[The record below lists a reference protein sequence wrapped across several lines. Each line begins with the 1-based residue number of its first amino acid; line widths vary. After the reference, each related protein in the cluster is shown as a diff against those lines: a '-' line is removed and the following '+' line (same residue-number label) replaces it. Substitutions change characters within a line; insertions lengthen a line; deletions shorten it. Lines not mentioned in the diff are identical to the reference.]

1 MKARTAL
8 LGAIAVAAV
17 VAGIAIANR
26 ADNPGTS
33 ATAPPPAAERAP
45 AAGAIVPRG
54 AAAPGTDAAVA
65 HGPFVFAP
73 RRPVDGSEPPAPA
86 AGGAPLPE
94 TLGER
99 AKTLAGRVEAGQRG
113 EAYELYSLLNECA
126 VAPQRLAISTGCVSG
141 GDCTPPPQRMA
152 RYQDT
157 LAACQDVPADL
168 VARRQQYLDLAAG
181 QGDPRALL
189 ARQQQPGR

>member
-8 LGAIAVAAV
+8 LGAIAVVAV
-17 VAGIAIANR
+17 AAGIAIANR
-26 ADNPGTS
+26 AASPGTN
-33 ATAPPPAAERAP
+33 ATAPPPADKPAP
-45 AAGAIVPRG
+45 APRATDPRP
-54 AAAPGTDAAVA
+54 AASPGTEPAVA

-86 AGGAPLPE
+86 AGGAPFPE
-94 TLGER
+94 SLGER
-99 AKTLAGRVEAGQRG
+99 AKALAGRVDSGQRG

-141 GDCTPPPQRMA
+141 GDCTPPQQRMT

-181 QGDPRALL
+181 QGDPRAPP
-189 ARQQQPGR
+189 ARQQPGR